1 MLAVVSLGVVYA
13 LPNIYPP
20 DFAVQISTESADGT
34 FTEHALNKAT
44 ARLEEDS
51 IEYFGAEMQE
61 NSGLIRF
68 RNDESQLRARD
79 LIQLA
84 LHDLPDEYVVALNSA
99 PTTPQWLVDI
109 GGEPMKYGLDL
120 RGGVHF
126 LMEVDTV
133 SAVDERIEGLEQ
145 DIKRTFREK
154 DDRIRYNANLKIG
167 IRSI

>member
-1 MLAVVSLGVVYA
+1 MLFVVSLGFVYA

-34 FTEHALNKAT
+34 FTEHALKTAM
-44 ARLEEDS
+44 ARLEEDAVV
-51 IEYFGAEMQE
+51 YFGAEMQE

-68 RNDESQLRARD
+68 RTDEAQLRARD

-84 LHDLPDEYVVALNSA
+84 LHDLPDKYVVALNSA

-109 GGEPMKYGLDL
+109 GGEPMKYGLYL

-133 SAVDERIEGLEQ
+133 TAIAERIEGIE
-145 DIKRTFREK
+145 
-154 DDRIRYNANLKIG
+154 
-167 IRSI
+167 